1 MSPNCVILSN
11 KKGGMNMPK
20 TKDSKNQTEFKETE
34 NIKRNLPKNPDF
46 GIPHNANKES
56 LGPNTKR

>member
-1 MSPNCVILSN
+1 
-11 KKGGMNMPK
+11 MPK
-20 TKDSKNQTEFKETE
+20 SKGSKNQTNFKETE
-34 NIKRNLPKNPDF
+34 NIKKNMPQNLDE